1 MGGTRLICSN
11 GLNVPKAKRK
21 RRLTYEQKFKALEH
35 ILFTEQGLPI
45 PDRNSYAP

>member
-1 MGGTRLICSN
+1 MATRLICSN

-21 RRLTYEQKFKALEH
+21 KRLTYEQKYRALEH

-45 PDRNSYAP
+45 PDRTIYNP